1 MEDGWEQLFDKS
13 FTNRDRST
21 GKMKGY
27 FDARF
32 LAALG
37 PNTPNILNVP
47 LFLAEGE
54 LYGEDG
60 RLEIKDPT
68 VSLTIPRSLAN
79 DVLKT
84 PRSTIVWYRVVDG
97 TLQLKITQTV
107 TPDRDDSIG
116 NSATIVIT
124 PLKKITKTDIMEKK
138 KKNVLMPG

>member
-68 VSLTIPRSLAN
+68 VSLTIPA
-79 DVLKT
+79 
-84 PRSTIVWYRVVDG
+84 
-97 TLQLKITQTV
+97 
-107 TPDRDDSIG
+107 
-116 NSATIVIT
+116 A
-124 PLKKITKTDIMEKK
+124 
-138 KKNVLMPG
+138 